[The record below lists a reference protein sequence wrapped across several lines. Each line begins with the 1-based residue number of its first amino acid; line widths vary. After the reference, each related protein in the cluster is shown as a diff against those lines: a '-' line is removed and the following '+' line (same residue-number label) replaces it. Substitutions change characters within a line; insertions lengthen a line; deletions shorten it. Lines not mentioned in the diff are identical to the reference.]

1 MDLFRDRILENEHR
15 TKEGQQKSLSNLK
28 HNLAKNSLEVRK
40 LQLIWTDFSP
50 RGICKITSRTIHI
63 KLREDMPSNVPV
75 APALPLFRMVNR
87 SRKDLIYS
95 DNIYCMFIEF
105 GFKPGGFVRGIQ
117 FLAGFFDQI
126 RNVLLRLPDGHSA
139 RGECPPISPKRSS
152 STS

>member
-1 MDLFRDRILENEHR
+1 MRVLKMDEEKLLLLKVSNVETRLSNVETTMDLFRDRILENEHR
-15 TKEGQQKSLSNLK
+15 TKEGLQKSLSNLK

-87 SRKDLIYS
+87 SSQDLIGS
-95 DNIYCMFIEF
+95 DNM
-105 GFKPGGFVRGIQ
+105 
-117 FLAGFFDQI
+117 
-126 RNVLLRLPDGHSA
+126 
-139 RGECPPISPKRSS
+139 
-152 STS
+152 